1 MEQTFE
7 QAQHEWLL
15 EKMPELRAKI
25 SKLEYELHMAKK
37 QHEYDNMIIKE
48 KSEIIQDYSEK
59 IRRLQDQNDK
69 LLTLINGR

>member
-15 EKMPELRAKI
+15 KEVPKLRAKI
-25 SKLEYELHMAKK
+25 LKLEYELHMAKK

-48 KSEIIQDYSEK
+48 KSDIIQMCFNKKVNE
-59 IRRLQDQNDK
+59 
-69 LLTLINGR
+69 